1 MLSQPSSACLML
13 QREKVS
19 PVIKILSGIPE
30 IIVKLMKLMGA
41 TALTLLFMVDPVLV
55 VIFTGSSGMRCQDLL
70 GILPHIMNLGEF
82 NIII

>member
-1 MLSQPSSACLML
+1 MSSQPSSACLIL

-19 PVIKILSGIPE
+19 PVIKILSGIRE
-30 IIVKLMKLMGA
+30 IIVKLMKLMDA

-55 VIFTGSSGMRCQDLL
+55 VIFTGSSGMRCLGLL

-82 NIII
+82 NINI